1 MSQFKV
7 DATIGTSEIVDALV
21 HEAIKAMREEHAK
34 VYKHS
39 QDCEAEA
46 DRLRNE
52 IGDLLL
58 DNPPEEVKPLVEA
71 LLGTGI
77 VNLNFVWV
85 ERDYS
90 GYHEKIVTASSGLCW
105 LSLEVDSPSRHNPP
119 PFHASGQ
126 MRFSLLRTESPPS
139 CIPAELI
146 ERLDKALL
154 DGKKYTK
161 MAYDLGSRLQ
171 CEQTLRTELRG
182 EMLNKVLATQAPEIA
197 KLFPDLVG
205 AEVKALTV
213 IEHEG

>member
-1 MSQFKV
+1 MNASDLPSCPRCGVHNYKGGGGTWGGTLSHQFFHC
-7 DATIGTSEIVDALV
+7 IE
-21 HEAIKAMREEHAK
+21 
-34 VYKHS
+34 
-39 QDCEAEA
+39 CELGVFLYGYSYGH
-46 DRLRNE
+46 RLR
-52 IGDLLL
+52 
-58 DNPPEEVKPLVEA
+58 
-71 LLGTGI
+71 
-77 VNLNFVWV
+77 VWV